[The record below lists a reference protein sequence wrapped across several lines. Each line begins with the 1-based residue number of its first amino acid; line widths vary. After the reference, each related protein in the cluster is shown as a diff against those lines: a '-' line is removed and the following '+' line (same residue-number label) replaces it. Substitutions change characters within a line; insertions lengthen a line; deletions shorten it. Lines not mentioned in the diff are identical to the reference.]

1 MQRSGAA
8 GNVTGMPM
16 LSAMIRNVAITGSSD
31 HITAWC
37 ADRQGGAWAERTV
50 RSAFPDSHGRHRPPD
65 ARLRELESLQ
75 ASGVLTEAEA
85 NLLRSRLHM

>member
-1 MQRSGAA
+1 MQRRATA
-8 GNVTGMPM
+8 GNVAGMPM

-50 RSAFPDSHGRHRPPD
+50 RSAFPDKHGQGRPPD
-65 ARLRELESLQ
+65 ARLRELQALQ
-75 ASGVLTEAEA
+75 ARGDLTEAEA
-85 NLLRSRLHM
+85 NLLRSRLHV

>member
-1 MQRSGAA
+1 M
-8 GNVTGMPM
+8 
-16 LSAMIRNVAITGSSD
+16 RNVAITGSSG

-65 ARLRELESLQ
+65 ARLRELEV
-75 ASGVLTEAEA
+75 AAGERDLTKAEA